1 MADSRFGFQ
10 RLALLQV
17 VPALGAEQMVAFC
30 GGIYAVLVALRVD
43 VRAAFL
49 PEGLQSRDGQAQG
62 LLPVAFPWEQYG
74 AVVTALRRKGRDTPD
89 LLGKAG
95 TIPDSALKA
104 MRCGVLRP
112 FTACQAP
119 ATPMGSQRWPWRHFL
134 LFQESSGSLSCFQRK
149 YIDVCRGQRQ
159 ILSSAEVDARLKSMP
174 ATLAK
179 ALLPF
184 QTEGVRFGIQHG
196 GRMLLADEMGVG
208 KTVQAIALASCYQVV
223 F

>member
-1 MADSRFGFQ
+1 M
-10 RLALLQV
+10 

-49 PEGLQSRDGQAQG
+49 SQGPQSKDSPSQG
-62 LLPVAFPWEQYG
+62 LLPVAFPWEEYG
-74 AVVTALRRKGRDTPD
+74 AVVTALRRKGQDRPD

-104 MRCGVLRP
+104 MRYAMLNPFLQIRHLWHQSEDKASVSSAGMKLRDP
-112 FTACQAP
+112 L
-119 ATPMGSQRWPWRHFL
+119 GSSFHIQHL
-134 LFQESSGSLSCFQRK
+134 CT
-149 YIDVCRGQRQ
+149 DACRGQRQ
-159 ILSSAEVDARLKSMP
+159 TLSDAEVDARLESMP
-174 ATLAK
+174 ASLAK

-184 QTEGVRFGIQHG
+184 QVEGVRFAIQHG

-208 KTVQAIALASCYQVV
+208 KTVQAIALASCYQVLS
-223 F
+223 